1 MNSKI
6 TINNFKIN
14 TLNKI
19 LVMLQTLATSV
30 EDYLKRLKV
39 SVRPTEEE
47 LNDLSSACSRLWELD
62 LDRLVPNVDYGI
74 DLQVIIVCVL

>member
-1 MNSKI
+1 
-6 TINNFKIN
+6 
-14 TLNKI
+14 
-19 LVMLQTLATSV
+19 MLQTLATSV

-74 DLQVIIVCVL
+74 DLQV